1 MRLQDESLLIQV
13 NNLWKTYTI
22 GKNTHHALRGIDLK
36 IRNGEFILIKGPS
49 GSGKSTLLK
58 LLGLIDLPSKGKI
71 HINSNDTAN
80 LSQNEKAR
88 LRNKLIGFVF
98 QSFNLIP
105 ELKVIEN
112 VLLPNWISKEKKHN
126 NMENALSLLRKV
138 GLENVK
144 TNYANQL
151 SGGQMQRVAIAR
163 ALITDPLYILA
174 DEPTGNLDTK
184 TANGIIELF
193 KKINKESNKTII
205 LVSHNEKHEKDVDRT
220 INIVDGQII

>member
-1 MRLQDESLLIQV
+1 MSKEIIQV
-13 NNLWKTYTI
+13 NNLWKTYMI
-22 GKNTHHALRGIDLK
+22 GENTYHALRGIDLK
-36 IRNGEFILIKGPS
+36 IHKGEFILIKGPS

-58 LLGLIDLPSKGKI
+58 LLGLLDLPSKGKI
-71 HINSNDTAN
+71 YINSTYTAN

-88 LRNKLIGFVF
+88 LRNNLIGFVF

-112 VLLPNWISKEKKHN
+112 VLLPTWISKKKKHN
-126 NMENALSLLRKV
+126 NIENALSLLRKV

-193 KKINKESNKTII
+193 KKINKESKKTII

>member
-1 MRLQDESLLIQV
+1 MSKEIIQV
-13 NNLWKTYTI
+13 NNLWKTYMI
-22 GKNTHHALRGIDLK
+22 GKNAYHALRGIDLK
-36 IRNGEFILIKGPS
+36 IRKGEFILIKGPS

-58 LLGLIDLPSKGKI
+58 LLGLLDLPSKGKI
-71 HINSNDTAN
+71 HINSTYTAN

-88 LRNKLIGFVF
+88 LRNNLIGFVF

-112 VLLPNWISKEKKHN
+112 VLLPTWISKKKKHN

-193 KKINKESNKTII
+193 KKINKESKKTII

>member
-1 MRLQDESLLIQV
+1 MSKEIIQV

-22 GKNTHHALRGIDLK
+22 EKNIYHALRGIDLK

-58 LLGLIDLPSKGKI
+58 LLGLLDLPSKGKI
-71 HINSNDTAN
+71 HINSTYTAN

-88 LRNKLIGFVF
+88 LRNNLIGFVF

-112 VLLPNWISKEKKHN
+112 VLLPTWISKKKKHN

-205 LVSHNEKHEKDVDRT
+205 LVSHNEKHEKYVDRT

>member
-1 MRLQDESLLIQV
+1 MSKEIIQV
-13 NNLWKTYTI
+13 NNLWKTYMI
-22 GKNTHHALRGIDLK
+22 EKNTYHALRGIDLK

-71 HINSNDTAN
+71 HINSTDTAN

-112 VLLPNWISKEKKHN
+112 VLLPTWISEKKKHN

-205 LVSHNEKHEKDVDRT
+205 LVSHNNRLYIE
-220 INIVDGQII
+220 

>member
-1 MRLQDESLLIQV
+1 MSKEIIQV
-13 NNLWKTYTI
+13 NNLWKTYMI
-22 GKNTHHALRGIDLK
+22 GKNTYHALRGIDLK

-58 LLGLIDLPSKGKI
+58 LLGLLDLPSKGKI
-71 HINSNDTAN
+71 HINSTYTAN

-88 LRNKLIGFVF
+88 LRNNLIGFVF

-112 VLLPNWISKEKKHN
+112 VLLPTWISKKKKHN